1 MIVDL
6 EHLTSELFNWFHH
19 SNVKAINV
27 VTVPYR
33 GVDPL
38 AGLLEHVLGKVRLLY
53 ITGPAGPEESIERF
67 LEARDI
73 EFSHNEESEAPII
86 ILDYDRAF
94 SSQGHYDLV
103 IYDDVNS
110 FPTHRKNE
118 MHELLNHIYYRTK
131 KIIAYS
137 LEAVFR
143 NVINL
148 ELPLKENRSFVTEPR
163 FIGVKGDIKTSVPS
177 SVYEYINFFIRDQRS
192 IVVFVPDDETAEGMK
207 SYLERIDP
215 ALTKHM
221 HDVSG
226 LSIEEV
232 RDRVLEN
239 KNGILLFTK
248 QINDFREIPVNFE
261 FIVADSSAKAY
272 EYRQFIFLCLRNGLF
287 DDLNGEVLLVS
298 SALTYD
304 MDRTQKLTQNYNRV
318 IWENDQLFL

>member
-38 AGLLEHVLGKVRLLY
+38 AGLLEDVLEKTRLLY
-53 ITGPAGPEESIERF
+53 ITGPAGPEESIEKF
-67 LEARDI
+67 LAARDI
-73 EFSHNEESEAPII
+73 EFSHNEDDDAPII
-86 ILDYDRAF
+86 ILDYDQAF
-94 SSQGHYDLV
+94 LSQGQYDLV

-118 MHELLNHIYYRTK
+118 MHELLNYIYYRTK

-148 ELPLKENRSFVTEPR
+148 ELPLKANRSFVTEPR
-163 FIGVKGDIKTSVPS
+163 FIDIKCDISSKVPS
-177 SVYEYINFFIRDQRS
+177 SVYEYINFFIQDQRP
-192 IVVFVPDDETAEGMK
+192 IVVFVPDDETAQGMK
-207 SYLERIDP
+207 SYLQRIDP
-215 ALTKHM
+215 SLKKYM
-221 HDVSG
+221 YNVDG
-226 LSIEEV
+226 LDKEEIRRLV
-232 RDRVLEN
+232 FKN

-248 QINDFREIPVNFE
+248 HMNDFREVPVNFE
-261 FIVADSSAKAY
+261 FIVAKSNATKY

-298 SALTYD
+298 TELTYD
-304 MDRTQKLTQNYNRV
+304 MDRTKKLTQNYNRV